1 MSKSG
6 GLPHDGELS
15 GKSALVTGSLGGIGF
30 AIACRLAALGCDVM
44 INGFA
49 EPDTIR
55 QRLAELTDRFGIH
68 ADHHNADLRD
78 PKQIAALV
86 HDTAAAHGG
95 VDILVNNAVVRYF
108 APVEQFE
115 PAHWDEALAVNVSA
129 PFHAIRAALPLM
141 RERGWGRIVN
151 IASIYGLFATVNRV
165 DYITTKTALIGMTRG
180 IALEVAKSDITC
192 NAICPGTVLT
202 PAIERRVQ
210 DLVDKEAITREAA
223 LSRFVGVRQPSG
235 RFVAAENVAGLVGFL
250 CGPFSG
256 DINGAA
262 LPIDG
267 AWAAGR

>member
-1 MSKSG
+1 MSESSD
-6 GLPHDGELS
+6 LPRSGELA
-15 GKSALVTGSLGGIGF
+15 GKSALITGSLGGIGF
-30 AIACRLAALGCDVM
+30 AVAGRLAAMGCDIM
-44 INGFA
+44 LNGFGDA
-49 EPDTIR
+49 DTIR
-55 QRLAELTDRFGIH
+55 QRQSELAQRFDVRAG
-68 ADHHNADLRD
+68 HHNADLRD
-78 PKQIAALV
+78 PEQIAAMV
-86 HDTAAAHGG
+86 RDATAAHGG

-108 APVEQFE
+108 APIEKFE
-115 PAHWDEALAVNVSA
+115 TAHWDEALAVNVSA
-129 PFHAIRAALPLM
+129 PFHAIRAALPGM

-180 IALEVAKSDITC
+180 VALEVAKADITC

-210 DLVDKEAITREAA
+210 DLVQQEGITREAA

-250 CGPFSG
+250 CGHHGG